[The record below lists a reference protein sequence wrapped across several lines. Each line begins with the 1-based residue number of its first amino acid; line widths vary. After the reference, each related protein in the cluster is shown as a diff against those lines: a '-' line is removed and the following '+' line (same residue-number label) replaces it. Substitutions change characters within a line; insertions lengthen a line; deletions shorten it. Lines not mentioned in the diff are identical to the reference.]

1 MNHLELAIRT
11 KLTEHI
17 DIRETVKTT
26 ITNLFNV
33 QSSARCHNATR
44 KCNTYKN
51 EQCGQQG
58 PWLAL
63 WRHQDMLP

>member
-11 KLTEHI
+11 QLTEHI
-17 DIRETVKTT
+17 NLRETTKTT

-33 QSSARCHNATR
+33 QSSAGCHNATW

-51 EQCGQQG
+51 E
-58 PWLAL
+58 
-63 WRHQDMLP
+63 